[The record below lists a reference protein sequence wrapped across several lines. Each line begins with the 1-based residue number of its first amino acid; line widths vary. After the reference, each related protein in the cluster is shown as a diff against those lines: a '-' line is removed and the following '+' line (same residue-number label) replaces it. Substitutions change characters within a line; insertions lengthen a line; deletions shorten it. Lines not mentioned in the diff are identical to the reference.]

1 MTEAKKYMKI
11 PMTETL
17 NDRKLCKVMAEE
29 IASDKKITGMSVEQL
44 ECEIFAHAY
53 VFCFFKYLPDFVKS
67 TSFAKRVY
75 TSVSDGVD
83 LEDDGDSLVR
93 RVFYRVIWFMPS
105 IA

>member
-1 MTEAKKYMKI
+1 MTEAKKYMNI

-29 IASDKKITGMSVEQL
+29 IEAEKKITGMSVGQL

-53 VFCFFKYLPDFVKS
+53 VFCFFKYLPDFVKN